1 MPLNNKDFNYVSS
14 LKSTNRHVAPLGC
27 ILQTSSK
34 PVFVLTPLCWVL
46 MCCRYKLYTRWF
58 DSTGDGSPLVK
69 SRGTYLFAFVVSGIT
84 VGLTIYLYNRKR
96 QKEYDK
102 NSEDKVACIRIFNL
116 INGLQYLRYMCIYL

>member
-1 MPLNNKDFNYVSS
+1 MF
-14 LKSTNRHVAPLGC
+14 
-27 ILQTSSK
+27 
-34 PVFVLTPLCWVL
+34 
-46 MCCRYKLYTRWF
+46 
-58 DSTGDGSPLVK
+58 K

-116 INGLQYLRYMCIYL
+116 INATTVYNILDTCAYIYNI